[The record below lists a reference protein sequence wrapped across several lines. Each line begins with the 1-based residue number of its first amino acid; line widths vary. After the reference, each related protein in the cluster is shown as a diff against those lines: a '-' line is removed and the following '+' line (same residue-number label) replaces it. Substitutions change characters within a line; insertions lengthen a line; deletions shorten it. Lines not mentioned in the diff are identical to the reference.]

1 MKTKQ
6 EHITELWSKKS
17 PAEVVLVMYQLIDNS
32 DSEQSAK
39 DKTYAVL
46 KGIVTYLDRG
56 DELMEHHIRYLYDVW
71 NVAWNAQKDNSV
83 KEEIREWL
91 LEPPF

>member
-6 EHITELWSKKS
+6 EYISKLWSQKS
-17 PAEVVLVMYQLIDNS
+17 PAEIVLVMYQLIDNM

-56 DELMEHHIRYLYDVW
+56 DELMEHHRSYLYDVW
-71 NVAWNAQKDNSV
+71 NLAWSRQKDNSV
-83 KEEIREWL
+83 KEDIKEWL

>member
-1 MKTKQ
+1 MNKQ
-6 EHITELWSKKS
+6 EYINKLWSNKS
-17 PAEVVLVMYQLIDNS
+17 PAEIVLVMYQLIDNT
-32 DSEQSAK
+32 DSEQPAK

-56 DELMEHHIRYLYDVW
+56 DVLMEHHRRYLHDEWQLVW
-71 NVAWNAQKDNSV
+71 LEQKDDSV
-83 KEEIREWL
+83 KEEIKEWL

>member
-1 MKTKQ
+1 MNKQ
-6 EHITELWSKKS
+6 EYINKLWSNKS
-17 PAEVVLVMYQLIDNS
+17 PAEIVLVMYQLIDNT
-32 DSEQSAK
+32 DSEQPAK

-56 DELMEHHIRYLYDVW
+56 DELMEHHRRYLHDEWHLVW
-71 NVAWNAQKDNSV
+71 LEQKDDSV
-83 KEEIREWL
+83 KEEIKQWL

>member
-17 PAEVVLVMYQLIDNS
+17 PAEVVLVMYQLIDNT
-32 DSEQSAK
+32 DSEQSEK

-56 DELMEHHIRYLYDVW
+56 DELMEHHRKYLYDVW
-71 NVAWNAQKDNSV
+71 NAAWNAQKDNSV

>member
-1 MKTKQ
+1 MNKQ
-6 EHITELWSKKS
+6 DYINKLWSYKS
-17 PAEVVLVMYQLIDNS
+17 PAEIVLVMYQLIDNS
-32 DSEQSAK
+32 KWSQVEK

-56 DELMEHHIRYLYDVW
+56 DDLMEHHRRYLRDEWQLVW
-71 NVAWNAQKDNSV
+71 MEQKDNSI
-83 KEEIREWL
+83 KEEIKEWL